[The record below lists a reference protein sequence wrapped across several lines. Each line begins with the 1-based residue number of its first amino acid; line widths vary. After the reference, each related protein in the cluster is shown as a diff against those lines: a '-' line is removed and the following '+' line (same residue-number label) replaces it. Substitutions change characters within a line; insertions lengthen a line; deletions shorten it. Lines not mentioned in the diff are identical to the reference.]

1 MNKLLLTTLVAL
13 SLSGCTTLTHQ
24 EKSTL
29 RGLKAHGITV
39 EKPAGLW
46 EAPASPAA
54 AGVLNLLP
62 GFGNFYLASGNGA
75 DSSQYLYGF
84 LNLITWPIS
93 VLWGIPEAAVD
104 ANRINERELIY
115 YYTYDNSGIEA
126 LSQQGLN
133 LTAGGQLI
141 KRNDI

>member
-24 EKSTL
+24 EKNTL

-54 AGVLNLLP
+54 AGALNLLP

-115 YYTYDNSGIEA
+115 YYTYDDSGIEA